1 MLHSARSLHHVPRKQ
16 GCLQIYAGVP
26 FKLISD
32 EFLCPGRNNPCLC
45 REICFFQAKM
55 LHGVTANTKFGLS
68 CFSPQV
74 KSYLIGTGNN
84 YKGIMYQA
92 YAYRAD
98 GRSHMAGAVQR

>member
-1 MLHSARSLHHVPRKQ
+1 MQEYH
-16 GCLQIYAGVP
+16 

-32 EFLCPGRNNPCLC
+32 EFLFPGRNNPWLMP
-45 REICFFQAKM
+45 RELFFQAKT
-55 LHGVTANTKFGLS
+55 LHGITANTKLGLS

-98 GRSHMAGAVQR
+98 GRSHMAGAEQR